1 MHLTLAIRR
10 WAFRGASPIPA
21 SAGPSTR
28 VMFVCHGNII
38 RSALAEALLRQHFAR
53 AGATAVVC
61 SAGVAATPGRP
72 ADPRAVA
79 VARRFGVDL
88 SEHRASLLSTA
99 LVDESDLIFI
109 MDRLNEAEVL
119 ARFPAARGKLRRLGS
134 LAADATDGDVIP
146 DPFSLGADA
155 VGAAAAR
162 IDAAVH
168 VLTASMLG
176 DQPSRPR

>member
-1 MHLTLAIRR
+1 
-10 WAFRGASPIPA
+10 
-21 SAGPSTR
+21 
-28 VMFVCHGNII
+28 VN
-38 RSALAEALLRQHFAR
+38 
-53 AGATAVVC
+53 
-61 SAGVAATPGRP
+61 
-72 ADPRAVA
+72 
-79 VARRFGVDL
+79 L

-155 VGAAAAR
+155 VRAAAAR
-162 IDAAVH
+162 IDAAVR

-176 DQPSRPR
+176 DQPSRPQ